1 MASSTYLES
10 LFAALA
16 EAQGDM
22 QSAEKNQLAKVGRDG
37 ATRMYADLA
46 AVLTALKPLSAVG
59 LAVMQLPLMDLSVS
73 PPRISVAT
81 VLGHSSGQWI
91 GVRLDADAPTQAGMN
106 DLQALGN
113 AIAYLRR
120 YGLSAITG
128 LAQQDT
134 DGAGG
139 TGQPERDPRQ
149 EPAGQKLRAEIRRDD
164 RKADARQGRS
174 SRECVAER
182 SRTMPELAQVRNR
195 VKELATAAAPHSPL
209 RLRRSRPPR
218 LRLRR
223 CRKRRRYRSLSTRRN
238 ERPRSIGWCLR
249 STPIQ
254 ASDADVA
261 KRMTAAD
268 QMATADLE
276 DVSYSVLEALRAR
289 QGRRRRQ
296 LFRYWPIP
304 RGRSAVVG
312 GAAVTE
318 IEVLNK
324 VFDLVF
330 KFGALIW
337 IFTLHFRVKDLE
349 RNNRSGK

>member
-1 MASSTYLES
+1 MSGRAPITPWSAGQEGGGTGVSGEPLARRHRQALQPLIDGALMASSTYLES

-113 AIAYLRR
+113 AISYLRR

-128 LAQQDT
+128 VAQQDT

-139 TGQPERDPRQ
+139 SGQPERDPRQ
-149 EPAGQKLRAEIRRDD
+149 EPAGQKLRAEIDGMIGKLTPD
-164 RKADARQGRS
+164 K
-174 SRECVAER
+174 VAAAENAWQR

-195 VKELATAAAPHSPL
+195 VKELAAAPAQSAPAPAAKQEHTPERAAKIN
-209 RLRRSRPPR
+209 RLVSA
-218 LRLRR
+218 LDAV
-223 CRKRRRYRSLSTRRN
+223 
-238 ERPRSIGWCLR
+238 
-249 STPIQ
+249 Q
-254 ASDADVA
+254 ASDAAVA

-276 DVSYSVLEALRAR
+276 LYVLRMETYARGEGAPAEGGGDDNDFGGTGLDHRAE
-289 QGRRRRQ
+289 QQELGV
-296 LFRYWPIP
+296 
-304 RGRSAVVG
+304 GVG
-312 GAAVTE
+312 GAE
-318 IEVLNK
+318 
-324 VFDLVF
+324 
-330 KFGALIW
+330 
-337 IFTLHFRVKDLE
+337 
-349 RNNRSGK
+349 